1 MSESPHSE
9 PDQPGPGT
17 RHGSGRM
24 VKRRFLLVGSGV
36 LTVAAVGLI
45 AVGLARQEP
54 APPQADRASP
64 ATATRQSGQDATE
77 DHAAHTGHT
86 MTRAPVRGTILKA
99 SAPERI
105 AIPALQVDSSL
116 ESLGLDAHRAMQ
128 TPRDPDKAGW
138 FTPGP
143 TPGELGPSV
152 IAGHVTW
159 NQAPGVFFKLG
170 AMTKGETVNVTRK
183 DGTTAVFTVERV
195 ARYPKDKFPTLEVYG
210 NLDHAGL
217 RLITCGGDYSAADHH
232 YTDNV
237 VVYASLTSTH

>member
-1 MSESPHSE
+1 
-9 PDQPGPGT
+9 
-17 RHGSGRM
+17 
-24 VKRRFLLVGSGV
+24 
-36 LTVAAVGLI
+36 
-45 AVGLARQEP
+45 
-54 APPQADRASP
+54 
-64 ATATRQSGQDATE
+64 
-77 DHAAHTGHT
+77 
-86 MTRAPVRGTILKA
+86 MTQAPVRGTVLKA
-99 SAPERI
+99 LAPERI
-105 AIPALQVDSSL
+105 TIPSLKVDSSL

-159 NQAPGVFFKLG
+159 NQTPSVFFKLG
-170 AMTKGETVNVTRK
+170 AMKKGEIVNVTRQ
-183 DGTTAVFTVERV
+183 DGTTAVFTVERI
-195 ARYPKDKFPTLEVYG
+195 ARYPKDKFPTVEVYG

-232 YTDNV
+232 YTAN

>member
-1 MSESPHSE
+1 MY
-9 PDQPGPGT
+9 
-17 RHGSGRM
+17 GR
-24 VKRRFLLVGSGV
+24 RSLLIGSGV
-36 LTVAAVGLI
+36 LAVAAVGLI

-54 APPQADRASP
+54 APPQADRALPVSAP
-64 ATATRQSGQDATE
+64 QPSGQNGGG
-77 DHAAHTGHT
+77 DHSAHTGHT
-86 MTRAPVRGTILKA
+86 MTQAPLRGTILKA
-99 SAPERI
+99 STPERI
-105 AIPALQVDSSL
+105 TIPELNVDSAL

-170 AMTKGETVNVTRK
+170 AMKKGQTINVTRQ
-183 DGTTAVFTVERV
+183 DGTTAVFTVERI
-195 ARYPKDKFPTLEVYG
+195 ARYPKDKFPTVEVYG

-217 RLITCGGDYSAADHH
+217 RLITCGGNYSTADHH

-237 VVYASLTSTH
+237 VVYASLTSTR